1 MPTQQRFR
9 KVADG
14 VSLTQVAASE
24 QNTSHRLTT
33 ALADIVDSIGRCED
47 YQNLYPNAERLESII
62 SRLYAETIN
71 FLVRSKRYYETN
83 AAVRVLKNSITP
95 FDAKFGEILKK
106 IEKLRQEVRD
116 EASLINAGGTGE
128 SALEQVVDPD

>member
-1 MPTQQRFR
+1 MFDHRNHFAWVLHDRIR
-9 KVADG
+9 KVADQ
-14 VSLTQVAASE
+14 VSLTQVASTE
-24 QNTSHRLTT
+24 QNTSDRLTT

-47 YQNLYPNAERLESII
+47 YQNLYPNAKRLEAII

-83 AAVRVLKNSITP
+83 GAVRMLKSSVAP
-95 FDAKFGEILKK
+95 FDTKFGEILKR

-116 EASLINAGGTGE
+116 EVNLISAGGTRG
-128 SALEQVVDPD
+128 S